1 VNEENDDK
9 NVRNRLLEAGS
20 KLFLEK
26 DFHSVSLREIAQ
38 EAGTT
43 GAMISYYFNS
53 KHGLFEE
60 MVIYQYGKIL
70 NTFVEDAL
78 SGDPIDH
85 VVVIKEVMKVY
96 RDNPG
101 LAHFIVKTSAIQSGP
116 GSQFL
121 RDMFHFERDMTEQLA
136 SEHKRKGIVREN
148 VDVEVMRILSICVT
162 IFPAY
167 MADGL
172 KSLYGN
178 DDEYYDFENR
188 FANVVGSLLSKAV
201 YHDHVE
207 FKKKL

>member
-1 VNEENDDK
+1 VNDECDDK

-26 DFHSVSLREIAQ
+26 DFHSVSLREIAL

-43 GAMISYYFNS
+43 GAMISYYFKS

-60 MVIYQYGKIL
+60 MVIYQYGKII
-70 NTFVEDAL
+70 NTFAEDAL
-78 SGDPIDH
+78 EGKPIDH
-85 VVVIKEVMKVY
+85 IVVMKRVMKIY

-121 RDMFHFERDMTEQLA
+121 REMFHFEKDMTEQLA
-136 SEHKRKGIVREN
+136 QEHKRQGIVRQE

-172 KSLYGN
+172 RSLYGN
-178 DDEYYDFENR
+178 DEEYDDFENR
-188 FANVVGSLLSKAV
+188 FINVVGSLLRKAV
-201 YHDHVE
+201 YHDHVKFE
-207 FKKKL
+207 